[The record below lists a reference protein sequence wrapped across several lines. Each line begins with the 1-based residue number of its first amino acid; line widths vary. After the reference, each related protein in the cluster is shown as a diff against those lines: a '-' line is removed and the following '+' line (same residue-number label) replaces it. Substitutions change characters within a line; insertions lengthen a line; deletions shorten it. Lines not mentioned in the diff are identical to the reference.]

1 MDVNLGLDQDLIN
14 AVSQI
19 VEASCAAKK
28 MEKEEL
34 HPNQVKLDKNKNGK
48 LDSDDFKKLRKEES
62 EEVQE
67 GMEEFAKSQAKKRA
81 DDRKAKEKMSCEET
95 EELDELSKT
104 TLGSYVKKAGQQRV
118 NLSGKEK
125 ELDDTVNGLQ
135 KAKHNVDNDT
145 YSALSAAQDKVSKQ
159 RNAVTDKSLSRAKG
173 IHTAIKKL
181 TKEQVEEIEAL
192 AAKHGLGE

>member
-1 MDVNLGLDQDLIN
+1 MEFNLGLDQDLIN

-19 VEASCAAKK
+19 VEASCSSKK

-48 LDSDDFKKLRKEES
+48 LDADDFKKLRKEE
-62 EEVQE
+62 EEIEE

-81 DDRKAKEKMSCEET
+81 EDRKAKEKMSCEET

-118 NLSGKEK
+118 NMANKEK

-135 KAKHNVDNDT
+135 RAKHNVDDDS
-145 YSALSAAQDKVSKQ
+145 YSALSAAQDRVSKQ
-159 RNAVTDKSLSRAKG
+159 RNAVTDKSLSRAQG
-173 IHTAIKKL
+173 IHKALKKL

-192 AAKHGLGE
+192 ATKHGLGE